1 MQRNCKT
8 EDKVVD
14 KLVRQGGIELRR
26 GVLCAVV
33 GGCLREGGLAKVG
46 CGNNRHGGVRK
57 KKDKKAEV
65 GGAEKEIEKAN
76 KAKTASNSE

>member
-1 MQRNCKT
+1 MQRNCQI
-8 EDKVVD
+8 EDEFVD
-14 KLVRQGGIELRR
+14 KLDREGIELRK

-46 CGNNRHGGVRK
+46 CGNNRHGEVCK
-57 KKDKKAEV
+57 KERETAEV
-65 GGAEKEIEKAN
+65 GGTEKEIEKAS